1 MILPLSL
8 AMTVDSLPPLYDD
21 AGQKCPYAGLS
32 RDVTLI
38 LFDEDKARIRQF
50 AHEMV
55 ENVFRKA
62 IYRARWDQAA
72 KVPWLCNTM
81 PTFGPEYVYHSRC
94 QHHFT
99 E

>member
-1 MILPLSL
+1 
-8 AMTVDSLPPLYDD
+8 MTADSLPPLYDD
-21 AGQKCPYAGLS
+21 AGRKCPYAGLS
-32 RDVTLI
+32 RDVTLV
-38 LFDEDKARIRQF
+38 LFDEDKARVRQF

-55 ENVFRKA
+55 ENIFRKA

-72 KVPWLCNTM
+72 KLPWLCNTM
-81 PTFGPEYVYHSRC
+81 PTFGLEYVYHSRC